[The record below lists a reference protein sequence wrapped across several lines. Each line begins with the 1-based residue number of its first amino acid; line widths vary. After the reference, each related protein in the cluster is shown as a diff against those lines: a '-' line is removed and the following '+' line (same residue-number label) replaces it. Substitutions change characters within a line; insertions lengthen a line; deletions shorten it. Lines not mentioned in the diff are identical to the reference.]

1 MALEMGITEGNED
14 LLRIVTRHNYVAASN
29 IVEGVSDNR
38 LVTSSAGLRLN
49 RIRPFRSIRDG
60 GSGCFSSQS
69 FILDGVT
76 AV

>member
-14 LLRIVTRHNYVAASN
+14 LLRIVTQHNYVAAWNS
-29 IVEGVSDNR
+29 VEGVLDNR
-38 LVTSSAGLRLN
+38 LATSSAGLGLN

-60 GSGCFSSQS
+60 GNGCFSSQS
-69 FILDGVT
+69 FIFDGAT